1 MKDSEINSKWRC
13 NNTYIYASE
22 YATTVLPYHIDISY
36 MPDTMSCSEWHDR
49 DEVESAS
56 IEIDHMEI
64 RIHACGAKKGVFFLL
79 RKCIEWMAMR
89 VTLPIPYLDEDSL
102 ILARRVSCD
111 NIDLSSMNR
120 IIRRLDGTSLRLEIL
135 EGDDFPRISGFSSR
149 NRNHKR
155 SIKNLPI
162 IFYSQGDNYSIYALW
177 SKLTRLKLAC
187 LGLFDDLSSTGM
199 TLSEEFLLLRIAR
212 NIFS

>member
-1 MKDSEINSKWRC
+1 
-13 NNTYIYASE
+13 
-22 YATTVLPYHIDISY
+22 

-56 IEIDHMEI
+56 IEIDRMEI
-64 RIHACGAKKGVFFLL
+64 RIHTCGAQKGVFFLL
-79 RKCIEWMAMR
+79 RECIEWMSMS

-111 NIDLSSMNR
+111 NIDLSSMDR

-155 SIKNLPI
+155 SIKKNLPI
-162 IFYSQGDNYSIYALW
+162 IFSPGGDYTIY
-177 SKLTRLKLAC
+177 
-187 LGLFDDLSSTGM
+187 
-199 TLSEEFLLLRIAR
+199 EFGV
-212 NIFS
+212 NSMD